1 MQIIEFPSDLVV
13 KEDEDTSIYQYRKGY
28 NLQFEKQEV
37 LFGRKE
43 VFDKIRENVTIGAY
57 SIVDL
62 EIIKALFRFK
72 WLNKKNIERYLN
84 GTDIIHSQMKK
95 PNYDSNIKRL
105 RQDGVIATFSRAPV
119 FAGEEHRVV
128 VYRLSEGAYDYA
140 NAFCG
145 IPKTYNKDP
154 ENMTIDTAKAMETLS
169 LNQWYIS
176 MLINGEYQ
184 KNWYRAR
191 FKQKNGIFMIDSA
204 FRLSV
209 KKEVYGSKTMMLY
222 AFPMPKIDDGYA
234 KMINKMLAL
243 NSFLHSPE
251 NKYKCSL
258 ILTTCESTDRI
269 KQAYAALRSFE
280 ELDDMDLLFALDNDS
295 VKGTGIDKI
304 YACEYNSLTKGI
316 KYYATK
322 IETWSVEKGDDITK
336 TVVDEF

>member
-1 MQIIEFPSDLVV
+1 MLIEFPSDHII

-28 NLQFEKQEV
+28 NLQYEKQPV

-43 VFDKIRENVTIGAY
+43 VFDRVMENVTIGAY

-84 GTDIIHSQMKK
+84 GTNIIHQQMKK

-176 MLINGEYQ
+176 MLINEDYQ
-184 KNWYRAR
+184 KTWYRAR
-191 FKQKNGIFMIDSA
+191 FRQKNGVFMIDSA

-209 KKEVYGSKTMMLY
+209 KKEIYGSKTMMLY
-222 AFPMPKIDDGYA
+222 TFPMPKIDDGYA
-234 KMINKMLAL
+234 KMINKMLAI
-243 NSFLHSPE
+243 NNFLHSPA

-269 KQAYAALRSFE
+269 KKAYAALRSFK
-280 ELDDMDLLFALDNDS
+280 ELDDLDLLFVLDNDS
-295 VKGTGIDKI
+295 VKGSGIDKI
-304 YACEYNSLTKGI
+304 YACEYNASSKGI

-322 IETWSVEKGDDITK
+322 IETYLPEKANDGQK
-336 TVVDEF
+336 VVMEEF